1 MSPGNPPG
9 ESQRP
14 ACFSVPNPLESRG
27 VAARVP
33 VLAGAPTE
41 EEGCT
46 RDCDVCRR
54 LRDALLEALAS
65 QGAHALEAADVAA
78 RAELAEAELVAHYGS
93 VERCLAATYDQLSD
107 ELYHLHVD
115 AFDGPGDWRSR
126 FLDGVG
132 ATLDRIGST
141 PGAVRLFFADD
152 LLAHPRLRTRRAAA
166 RQRVVRLVAEEVEH
180 EQDQAPPP
188 VQVEFLLGAVSHAA
202 RTEMAAG
209 TQPAR
214 VAARVSETLRL
225 LGAA

>member
-1 MSPGNPPG
+1 
-9 ESQRP
+9 
-14 ACFSVPNPLESRG
+14 

-65 QGAHALEAADVAA
+65 HGSHTLESTEVATRAD
-78 RAELAEAELVAHYGS
+78 LAEADLVAHYGS
-93 VERCLAATYDQLSD
+93 VDRCLAATYDELSD
-107 ELYHLHVD
+107 ELYDLHVD

-126 FLDGVG
+126 FADGVR
-132 ATLDRIGST
+132 AALDRIAST
-141 PGAVRLFFADD
+141 PGAVRLFFADE

-166 RQRVVRLVAEEVEH
+166 GQRVARLVAEEVEH
-180 EQDQAPPP
+180 EQDRAPPA
-188 VQVEFLLGAVSHAA
+188 VQVEFLLGAASHVA
-202 RTEMAAG
+202 RTEIAAG
-209 TQPAR
+209 TQPSR

-225 LGAA
+225 LGAR